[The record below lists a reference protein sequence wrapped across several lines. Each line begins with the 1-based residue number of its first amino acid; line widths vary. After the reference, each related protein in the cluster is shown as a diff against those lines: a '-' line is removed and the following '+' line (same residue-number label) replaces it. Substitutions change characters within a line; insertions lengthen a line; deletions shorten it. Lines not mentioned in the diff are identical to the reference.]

1 MRILAMDTSSN
12 ICSVAIIEDGR
23 VVKELHN
30 ESKLEHSQ
38 TLMPMIDEILRQTGR
53 TLNDIN
59 LLACGVGPGSF
70 TGIRVGIATVK
81 AIADS
86 KNIPIVGV
94 NSLEAQT
101 YALKMSRVD
110 DDENIQNCKVLSM
123 IDARNDNVYFAV
135 YRIHNGNI
143 SVYKN
148 ADVMSLDN
156 VTEFL
161 NMQTMLYVVGTCNY
175 ERLKPVLEAEKQ
187 KEIAEGRDVA
197 GYRRIGGELPT
208 MAEAVGIAAINKYNL
223 GIIDDSNS
231 IRPKYLKKTS
241 AEIDRSGEDEKLY
254 LNEMSITDVEEVLAN
269 YDKFPNLWDE
279 RTFEE
284 DFKNSNY
291 VVAKLNN
298 EVVGYISTRT
308 VMNELEFINIVTR
321 VDMYD
326 KGIAS
331 NLISYVIRKNAD
343 VDRIHLEV
351 NQKSENAMRLYRR
364 YGFREDGRRK
374 GYYSDGGDAVLMTL
388 VI

>member
-1 MRILAMDTSSN
+1 MKILAMDTSSKV
-12 ICSVAIIEDGR
+12 CSVAIIDDGR
-23 VVKELHN
+23 VIKELHN
-30 ESKLEHSQ
+30 ESELEHSQ
-38 TLMPMIDEILRQTGR
+38 TLMPMIDEILRQAGI

-101 YALKMSRVD
+101 YALKMSRQ

-156 VTEFL
+156 VTEFF
-161 NMQTMLYVVGTCNY
+161 NMQTPLYVVGTCNY

-187 KEIAEGRDVA
+187 KEIAEGRTVL

-241 AEIDRSGEDEKLY
+241 AEIDRTGEERLY
-254 LNEMSITDVEEVLAN
+254 LNEMSITDVEEVLDN
-269 YDKFPNLWDE
+269 YEKFPNLWDE

-351 NQKSENAMRLYRR
+351 NEKSENAMRLYRR

-374 GYYSDGGDAVLMTL
+374 HYYKDGGDAVLMTL